1 MGAALG
7 IDWGSKR
14 SGFAITD
21 ALRIALEPLPP
32 REVLGESEELLDHV
46 AALLEERVID
56 TFVLGLPLNMDG
68 TEGPMA
74 TTVRAFAA
82 RLSQRF
88 PSVRLVFQDERLS
101 TKEAE
106 DWMREAEIPV
116 KKRRAIRDS
125 ASAAVILRDWIAA
138 GEP

>member
-32 REVLGESEELLDHV
+32 QEFAGESEELLEHV
-46 AALLEERVID
+46 ASLLDERVID

-68 TEGPMA
+68 TEGPMVA
-74 TTVRAFAA
+74 TVRAFAA

-88 PSVRLVFQDERLS
+88 PDVRLVFQDERLS

>member
-7 IDWGSKR
+7 IDWGTKR

-32 REVLGESEELLDHV
+32 RELAGESEELLDHV
-46 AALLEERVID
+46 ATLLDERVID

-68 TEGPMA
+68 TEGPMV

-106 DWMREAEIPV
+106 DWMREAEVPV
-116 KKRRAIRDS
+116 RKRRAIRDS
-125 ASAAVILRDWIAA
+125 ASAAVILRDWIGA